1 MKFLWPI
8 ILVACLSPSPLQAKV
23 FVIANSKMEIKKVS
37 KKEIRKLFL
46 GKTNRLGDV
55 RALPINQN
63 QHKEVYEKFSDIVLG
78 KSIKQLE
85 RYWARKI
92 FTGQGLPA
100 QAKDDVV
107 RYVSENPNTI
117 SYTQMKPKKGVLI
130 IAEFK

>member
-8 ILVACLSPSPLQAKV
+8 ILVAFVNPCVLQAKI
-23 FVIANSKMEIKKVS
+23 FVIANSKIEIKKVS

-46 GKTNRLGDV
+46 GKSNSLGGV
-55 RALPINQN
+55 RVLPINQN
-63 QHKEVYEKFSDIVLG
+63 KHKKAYLLFSDLVLG
-78 KSIKQLE
+78 KSLKQLE

-107 RYVSENPNTI
+107 SYVSETPNTI
-117 SYTQMKPKKGVLI
+117 SYTQEKPKKGVSI
-130 IAEFK
+130 IGEFN